1 MLSAPGS
8 YHDAAVF
15 QLSAAKAYFSTLL
28 PRRYLLGDSAYPLS
42 EYVLTPYPDDQAR
55 HDNNKALYNAR
66 HSGARVEQSE
76 DIYGM
81 LKRRFPIV
89 KHIRL
94 SLENSWKVVN
104 AAAVL
109 HNVCIA
115 WDDEEPD
122 EHPLNRL
129 DQEPQPAQMPLEQQY
144 EVLPAVPPAQER
156 LAAQLARDTYR
167 YA

>member
-15 QLSAAKAYFSTLL
+15 QLSTAKAYFSTLL
-28 PRRYLLGDSAYPLS
+28 PRRYILGDSAYPLS

-55 HDNNKALYNAR
+55 QDNNKALFNAR
-66 HSGARVEQSE
+66 HSGARVEQTE

-89 KHIRL
+89 KNIRL

-109 HNVCIA
+109 HNVCIE
-115 WDDEEPD
+115 WNQEPD
-122 EHPLNRL
+122 DHPQNWL
-129 DQEPQPAQMPLEQQY
+129 DQEPQPAQMPLDQQY
-144 EVLPAVPPAQER
+144 QVLPALPPAQER
-156 LAAQLARDTYR
+156 LAAQVARDTYR
-167 YA
+167 